1 VTLRRK
7 TLVIIGATL
16 LGLLITFFVLTRVTL
31 LRRLREYE
39 AQQTRREVQRASTAL
54 ETEISQLDTIVR
66 DDAVWDEAYEFV
78 QHPNRKFLESN
89 FPRAIFSDL
98 RIDLVIFLN
107 SSDEVIFERL
117 ADHPLDPTLQQALD
131 KKLLQPGVLVRPA
144 SAEAIVSGI
153 INLPDGPTM
162 VSASQILRSSGEGPS
177 RGTLI
182 MGRRLNANE
191 IHRLSLLTRLDLQ
204 VYPFDDPRLPAD
216 FQAIQGSLSR
226 LNPIATRPLS
236 KQYVAGYQQIS
247 GVDGQPALMMRIR
260 LPRDL
265 PDGLGGDCGT
275 GVQCGYGVSARGTS
289 IVPVDQTWEKRC
301 CYWYAR
307 RSFGTGGDRRRRR
320 VVSIGASDQPDV
332 GGLGESRART
342 PPR

>member
-1 VTLRRK
+1 MTLRRK

-216 FQAIQGSLSR
+216 FQASLSGGQETPGNASPAFGQAQFWIGADGTSLSYSAR
-226 LNPIATRPLS
+226 IFGLANP
-236 KQYVAGYQQIS
+236 VA
-247 GVDGQPALMMRIR
+247 AHLH
-260 LPRDL
+260 
-265 PDGLGGDCGT
+265 LGSAGT
-275 GVQCGYGVSARGTS
+275 AVVSAPS
-289 IVPVDQTWEKRC
+289 
-301 CYWYAR
+301 Y
-307 RSFGTGGDRRRRR
+307 
-320 VVSIGASDQPDV
+320 
-332 GGLGESRART
+332 SR
-342 PPR
+342 